1 MEFGDL
7 KRGRY
12 RRANSTQHDVPVTM
26 NKEVDEANNE
36 VKVNK
41 STWSNLWAKLQV
53 LFPYLWPK
61 GQPWLQVRVVLCVVL
76 VLSLRSIN
84 VLVPRLNKQIVD
96 ILAAGDGTFPYDI
109 IIAFTGVKF
118 LQGGAGR
125 GGGLVTS
132 IKNILWIKVQQFT
145 TKEMRLRLFNHL
157 HRLGVRWHH
166 ARKTGEVLRVMDR
179 GTSSITT
186 LLNTAFFQIIPIII
200 DVFVAMAALSYDLN
214 FYFGLIILVTMIVY
228 LVTAIIG
235 TEYRTKFKRKMNEAD
250 NEQRASSV
258 DSLLNSETVKLY
270 GNEGY
275 EGEKFSEYMDRYQE
289 KEWVSQGTMYFFN
302 LLQNIVLNS
311 GVLVL

>member
-12 RRANSTQHDVPVTM
+12 RKTNTTQEDPPVVE
-26 NKEVDEANNE
+26 NKTVAEEVGDE
-36 VKVNK
+36 VKINK
-41 STWSNLWAKLQV
+41 STWSNLWVKLKV

-61 GQPWLQVRVVLCVVL
+61 GQPWLQARVIFCVLV
-76 VLSLRSIN
+76 VLSLRGVN
-84 VLVPRLNKQIVD
+84 VLVPRMNKQIVD
-96 ILAAGDGTFPYDI
+96 ALAAGDGSFPYDV

-125 GGGLVTS
+125 GSGFVNSL
-132 IKNILWIKVQQFT
+132 KNILWIKVEQFT

-186 LLNTAFFQIIPIII
+186 LLNATFFRIIPIII
-200 DVFVAMAALSYDLN
+200 DVFVAMAALSFDLN
-214 FYFGLIILVTMIVY
+214 IYFGLIILVTMIVY
-228 LVTAIIG
+228 LVIAIIG

-250 NEQRASSV
+250 NEQRARSV

-270 GNEGY
+270 ENE
-275 EGEKFSEYMDRYQE
+275 K
-289 KEWVSQGTMYFFN
+289 
-302 LLQNIVLNS
+302 
-311 GVLVL
+311 